1 MHNHNIMAKSVI
13 ILAADGRG
21 LARGV
26 RADEALQRQARTR
39 DVQLSHLQA
48 GMEALLRSKGSSCH
62 SSTMWEARFISEVA
76 AAVNAVHRSK
86 IILLVNLMSRLDKTS
101 IYFLILTKISYFLIC
116 FCCTIDFRVNL
127 VSDLCGK
134 WLTGSTSIYNYLFLP

>member
-13 ILAADGRG
+13 KLAADGRG

-26 RADEALQRQARTR
+26 RADEALQRQARAR

-62 SSTMWEARFISEVA
+62 SSTMWEARFNA
-76 AAVNAVHRSK
+76 AAAASAVLRSK

-101 IYFLILTKISYFLIC
+101 IYFYYTDQNIIFS
-116 FCCTIDFRVNL
+116 
-127 VSDLCGK
+127 
-134 WLTGSTSIYNYLFLP
+134 YLFLLYYRF